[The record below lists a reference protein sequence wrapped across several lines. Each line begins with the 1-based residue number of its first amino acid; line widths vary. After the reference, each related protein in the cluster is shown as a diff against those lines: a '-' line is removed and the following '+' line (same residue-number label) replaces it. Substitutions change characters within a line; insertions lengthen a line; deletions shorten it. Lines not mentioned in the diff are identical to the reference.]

1 MPCYA
6 LWSSYV
12 EWRITMTISSVPSGD
27 QNSENGK
34 GGWRL
39 TRVDRSVT
47 VTPLRSTA
55 TGRRWR
61 LRVANGIAYR
71 GRPPRPGVDP
81 GGADRAGMS

>member
-39 TRVDRSVT
+39 TRVDPFGYSRAFDGNGGDPVGGCAWRT
-47 VTPLRSTA
+47 VSPIGAARRAPAST
-55 TGRRWR
+55 
-61 LRVANGIAYR
+61 
-71 GRPPRPGVDP
+71 P